1 MTEQAVPEVQAT
13 PKPKLLRS
21 ATAVKHILYLILTFF
36 SFLLFIVSCVVV
48 PFERDQYGGY
58 NPPAAALAF
67 TGAAG
72 AFFLPIFVW
81 SQRVRPD
88 CFTNTLV
95 ADLGVLAFLWFFL
108 LGGVGALTAQTY
120 DLLACQDL
128 FICRGFSTMMAFS
141 WISWII
147 TTVMIGYIAVIMG
160 SLWSREEKIE
170 WTKPL
175 KEVMKAEK
183 AKNVAEPAE
192 KEAAATV

>member
-1 MTEQAVPEVQAT
+1 MTDQAAPEVQAAS
-13 PKPKLLRS
+13 KPKLLRS
-21 ATAVKHILYLILTFF
+21 ATAVKHTLYLILAFF
-36 SFLLFIVSCVVV
+36 SFLLFIISCVVV

-67 TGAAG
+67 TGGVG
-72 AFFLPIFVW
+72 AFFLPLFVW

-88 CFTNTLV
+88 FFTNTLI
-95 ADLGVLAFLWFFL
+95 ADLGFLAFMWFFL

-128 FICRGFSTMMAFS
+128 FICRGFSAMMAFS

-147 TTVMIGYIAVIMG
+147 TTVMIGYICVIMG
-160 SLWSREEKIE
+160 SLWSREQKIE

-183 AKNVAEPAE
+183 AKNVDKMAE
-192 KEAAATV
+192 KEATV